1 MIATDSVQKTAV
13 DSIESLTE
21 DQQVIIDE
29 AYAVPAHIW
38 LALSKWAKETHNF
51 QPWQRSLLFSV
62 GTLVGREKKPS
73 IKQSVQALKVYKQA
87 LEKGFLVEEQSE

>member
-62 GTLVGREKKPS
+62 GT
-73 IKQSVQALKVYKQA
+73 VQALKIYKQA
-87 LEKGFLVEEQSE
+87 LEKGFPVEEQSE